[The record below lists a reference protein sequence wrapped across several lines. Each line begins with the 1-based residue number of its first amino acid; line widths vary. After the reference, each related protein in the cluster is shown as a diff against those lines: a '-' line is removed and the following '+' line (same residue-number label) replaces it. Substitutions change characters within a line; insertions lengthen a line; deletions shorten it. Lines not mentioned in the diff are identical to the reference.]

1 MVRGGLFEQGGGVGV
16 VVVLC
21 EAAQG
26 GGGLRA
32 GVVVLRVQ
40 VEALAAGLAGNGGGD
55 AVAA

>member
-16 VVVLC
+16 VAVLC

-32 GVVVLRVQ
+32 GVVLWVQ
-40 VEALAAGLAGNGGGD
+40 VKALAAGLASNGGGD